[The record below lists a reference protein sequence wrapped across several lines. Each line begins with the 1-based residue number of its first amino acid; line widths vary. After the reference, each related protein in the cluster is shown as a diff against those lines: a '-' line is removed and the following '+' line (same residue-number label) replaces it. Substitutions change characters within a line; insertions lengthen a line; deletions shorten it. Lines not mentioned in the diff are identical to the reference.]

1 MNRPG
6 ELTHLDDQGKARMVD
21 VTGKPLTRRL
31 AEARCV
37 VRTRADVDALL
48 REPSGVGD
56 LLTAAQVAGMQA
68 AKLTST
74 LVPLC
79 HPIRLDDVR
88 VEVTPN
94 AEGFAV
100 IAQTEITERTG
111 VEMEALTACAGAA
124 LALVAACLDHDPETE
139 FDDLA
144 VWHKSGGR
152 SGTWERGAAT
162 A

>member
-1 MNRPG
+1 MSGPG

-48 REPSGVGD
+48 REPSGPGD
-56 LLTAAQVAGMQA
+56 LVTAAQVAGMQA

-79 HPIRLDDVR
+79 HPIRLDEVR
-88 VEVTPN
+88 VAVTRN
-94 AEGFAV
+94 DDGFEV

-124 LALVAACLDHDPETE
+124 LALVAGCLEHDPDTLV
-139 FDDLA
+139 DDLA

-152 SGTWERGAAT
+152 SGTWERNAT
-162 A
+162 TA